1 MKIRVLASESMGV
14 RSLATVVEVH
24 GYKICIDPGA
34 SLAPRR
40 YGLPPHS
47 IELEELGKRLN
58 TIRNEVRSCDIII
71 ITHYH
76 RDHYLY
82 RDDEIE
88 LYNDK
93 ILFIK
98 DPRRNIN
105 FSQRLRAHNLLVK
118 HGVEKKANTVF
129 YADGKTYD
137 IEGVKLFFSKPVPH
151 GAEGTKLGYVL
162 MVLIDDGEDTMAFAS
177 DVQGPI
183 SGEAYRILSS
193 WKPESLVISGPP
205 TYFAGFKVPSE
216 VVDKGLNNLR
226 KLAEIDKIPLII
238 ADHHLLRDINYY
250 DKIKHM
256 VEASKSLGNNMLTAA
271 EYMGEEIR
279 QLEAFRKQLYSSG

>member
-183 SGEAYRILSS
+183 SGEAYRMLGSMLPCKATLSPTLALASSISVVQSKPRASQPVSAIASNHWPPPLVNKITGTLRPSCSRFKPFTILC
-193 WKPESLVISGPP
+193 
-205 TYFAGFKVPSE
+205 
-216 VVDKGLNNLR
+216 
-226 KLAEIDKIPLII
+226 
-238 ADHHLLRDINYY
+238 
-250 DKIKHM
+250 M
-256 VEASKSLGNNMLTAA
+256 
-271 EYMGEEIR
+271 
-279 QLEAFRKQLYSSG
+279 